1 MLVGKRKKGGSLSLF
16 FATAQPPPHHSS
28 TDVAALADALAS
40 DTAAAASIVLRLAA
54 EREAESGGVASPPG
68 RPAEVSLVL
77 TDDAT
82 IASLNAEWRGV
93 TGPTDVLSFPMDDLP
108 PGVLAALAAG
118 DDDDDGDDEENA
130 LLPRPLGDLVLS
142 LDTAARQ
149 AAARSHPLLTECRVL
164 LVHGALHLVGFDHE
178 NVPPSE
184 AAAMAAAEATALAE
198 LGWSGVGLI
207 EAAGEGDDDTGGNG
221 ASPSTPAAPRTPSPP
236 PSPRR
241 RPPRAAALAL
251 DLDGTLLT
259 SASLP
264 CSAAA
269 DALRAAVAVG
279 CRVFPATGKAR
290 PAARTALAHAELDG
304 VIVGDHL
311 PGVFLQ
317 GLASYGGGG
326 ARVGPRSALPPS
338 VVSAAFQYG
347 LDTATPCVGF
357 TGDACV
363 ALVWGEE
370 VDSLH
375 TVYHEPRA
383 VITPSLNAL
392 LSGPPILKLIFL
404 APPATVDGVIVPE
417 WTGRLEGSGA
427 TTARAVQDMLELV
440 PTGVTKWTGV
450 AAVLANLGL
459 TPADLVAVGDGA
471 NDLEMLSAAGVGV
484 AIGNAGAAV
493 RAVADAVVAAND
505 ERGVVEA
512 VERFV
517 L

>member
-1 MLVGKRKKGGSLSLF
+1 MSRCLF
-16 FATAQPPPHHSS
+16 FLARRPPPPPPPTPHHSS
-28 TDVAALADALAS
+28 TDVAALADALAA
-40 DTAAAASIVLRLAA
+40 DAAAAASIALRLAA
-54 EREAESGGVASPPG
+54 EREAGSGGVASPLPS

-82 IASLNAEWRGV
+82 IAALNAEWRGV

-108 PGVLAALAAG
+108 PGVLAALAAAG
-118 DDDDDGDDEENA
+118 DDDDDDDEENA
-130 LLPRPLGDLVLS
+130 LPPRPLGDLVLS

-149 AAARSHPLLTECRVL
+149 AVARSHPLLTECRVL

-178 NVPPSE
+178 NVPPAE

-198 LGWSGVGLI
+198 LGWSGTGLI
-207 EAAGEGDDDTGGNG
+207 EAAGGEGDDDDGGDAG
-221 ASPSTPAAPRTPSPP
+221 ASAPTPAAPRTPSPT
-236 PSPRR
+236 PSRR

-290 PAARTALAHAELDG
+290 PAARTALAHAGLGG

-317 GLASYGGGG
+317 GLASYGEAG
-326 ARVGPRSALPPS
+326 ARVGPRSALPAS

-363 ALVWGEE
+363 ALVGGDE
-370 VDSLH
+370 VASLH
-375 TVYHEPRA
+375 SVYHEPRA
-383 VITPSLNAL
+383 VITPSLDAL

-404 APPATVDGVIVPE
+404 APPATVDGLIVPE
-417 WTGRLEGSGA
+417 WTERLEGSDA
-427 TTARAVQDMLELV
+427 STARAVADMLELV

-450 AAVLANLGL
+450 AAVLADLGL
-459 TPADLVAVGDGA
+459 TPSDLVAVGDGA
-471 NDLEMLSAAGVGV
+471 NDLEMLSSAGVGV
-484 AIGNAGAAV
+484 AMGNAGAAV